1 MKEYII
7 AWVVTV
13 GLTVVGLFGVGFVVG
28 VLMAITG
35 NAREAQ
41 HLEQAAWFNILV
53 LISMPVINFFAFK
66 FSTKKFIVDK

>member
-1 MKEYII
+1 MKDYII
-7 AWVVTV
+7 AWVVTIV
-13 GLTVVGLFGVGFVVG
+13 LTIGGLFGVGFAVG

-53 LISMPVINFFAFK
+53 LISMPIINFIAFK
-66 FSTKKFIVDK
+66 FATKKFLVNE

>member
-1 MKEYII
+1 MKDYLI
-7 AWVVTV
+7 AWGISIV
-13 GLTVVGLFGVGFVVG
+13 LTIGGLFGVGFTVG

-35 NAREAQ
+35 NAREAE